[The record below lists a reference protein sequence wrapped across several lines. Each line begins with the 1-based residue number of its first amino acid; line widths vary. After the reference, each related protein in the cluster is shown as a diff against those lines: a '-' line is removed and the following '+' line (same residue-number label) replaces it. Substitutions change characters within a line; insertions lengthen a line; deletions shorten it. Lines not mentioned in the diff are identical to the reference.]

1 MILYCEQ
8 RSWSLSQNIQTLKI
22 QHNAA
27 DILHVYLWRSDV
39 NFKNQIWI
47 EILKKTHLIEDHA
60 KFGPNKAVDQ
70 KIDGGVDH
78 KEYVREKPDKGD
90 DGSIG
95 YDDGD
100 VISYNLLGVVADVY
114 GGWWC

>member
-1 MILYCEQ
+1 M
-8 RSWSLSQNIQTLKI
+8 TLRRQLQKP
-22 QHNAA
+22 N
-27 DILHVYLWRSDV
+27 LNRNS
-39 NFKNQIWI
+39 
-47 EILKKTHLIEDHA
+47 KKTHLIEDHA

-100 VISYNLLGVVADVY
+100 VISYNLLDVVADVY
-114 GGWWC
+114 DGW

>member
-1 MILYCEQ
+1 M
-8 RSWSLSQNIQTLKI
+8 TLRRQLQKP
-22 QHNAA
+22 N
-27 DILHVYLWRSDV
+27 LNRNS
-39 NFKNQIWI
+39 
-47 EILKKTHLIEDHA
+47 KKTHLIEDHA

-100 VISYNLLGVVADVY
+100 VITLMLMLMFMMVMFFIKDLTQAECSTQGNLPSRCLCSGL
-114 GGWWC
+114 CHR

>member
-1 MILYCEQ
+1 M
-8 RSWSLSQNIQTLKI
+8 TLRRQLQKP
-22 QHNAA
+22 N
-27 DILHVYLWRSDV
+27 LNRNS
-39 NFKNQIWI
+39 
-47 EILKKTHLIEDHA
+47 KKTHLIEDHA

-95 YDDGD
+95 YNDGD
-100 VISYNLLGVVADVY
+100 VITLMLLLMFMMVMFLL
-114 GGWWC
+114 